1 MAGGMMGG
9 SYGYSNMGMMNPMH
23 SMGMGMGMGGM
34 MMGHQPY
41 FSTAPLNN
49 ITNML
54 FGLQQAI
61 FSLSQVVQ
69 IVGMNSNALSQMVSS
84 TLHLFDS
91 AYNTISELHT
101 LHQNTSRT
109 ENKAI
114 ISEDERK

>member
-1 MAGGMMGG
+1 
-9 SYGYSNMGMMNPMH
+9 
-23 SMGMGMGMGGM
+23 M

-41 FSTAPLNN
+41 FSNAPLSN

-101 LHQNTSRT
+101 LHQNTTRT

-114 ISEDERK
+114 ISEDERKRLRRLKALRWSLVLGVSYSMYKILHLFIQWL